1 MSRRVLV
8 TGGSQGIGLAIA
20 RGCAADG
27 HAVTVLSRRPP
38 AEEHGLE
45 HVACDLR
52 DPAGVERILGD
63 RVRSAPHPF
72 DVLVHAAVAYGSD
85 RRHPLTE
92 STVEEWDAAME
103 VNARGLLLVLKL
115 VLPAMVERE
124 SGIVIGLSSDV
135 AEAPGPNRIPYAA
148 SKAAAH
154 AVLAGLAA
162 ELDGTGIAVL
172 ELAPTAQVDTPGLRS
187 RRPADFQPVGYAAP
201 ECFVPSMLQLL
212 GGDARRHH
220 GRCLW
225 VDPAGR
231 LLDSQQRPVQ

>member
-20 RGCAADG
+20 RGCAAAG
-27 HAVTVLSRRPP
+27 HAVTTLSRRPP
-38 AEEHGLE
+38 TGSLALE

-52 DPAGVERILGD
+52 DAAGVERALG
-63 RVRSAPHPF
+63 RLVRSSRPF

-103 VNARGLLLVLKL
+103 VNARGLLLVLRQ
-115 VLPAMVERE
+115 VLPAMVERQ

-162 ELDGTGIAVL
+162 ELADSGIAVL
-172 ELAPTAQVDTPGLRS
+172 ELAPTAQVDTPGLRR
-187 RRPADFQPVGYAAP
+187 RRPADFQPVGYASP
-201 ECFVPSMLQLL
+201 ECFVPSMLHLID
-212 GGDARRHH
+212 GDAKRHH
-220 GRCLW
+220 GKCLW
-225 VDPAGR
+225 VDPEGR
-231 LLDSQQRPVQ
+231 LLDSQRRPVQ